1 MTTVILK
8 PHKEESLKRFHPW
21 VFSGAIARVVLDAS
35 HKGDAPVE
43 GELVCV
49 RASTCNVLG
58 VGHWQVGSIAVR
70 MLTFGVETL
79 PADFWS
85 ERIRAAYRVR
95 QTLGLADVPRDDVR
109 CTKENNTFR
118 LVHGEGDFLPG
129 LIVDVY
135 ADTAVIQAH
144 SVGMHLCRQEIAAAV
159 VEVVPQV
166 QNVYYKSDDTLPFK
180 APIEGEKTGW
190 LVETSLKDKSRSD
203 EFWSIENGLA
213 FRIDWLRGQKTGF
226 FIDQRENRALVERYA
241 AGKEVLNMFCY
252 TGGFS
257 LYALRGGAKHVDSV
271 DVSRKAIDIVEANVQ
286 RNFPNC
292 TNHRAITADAFEFLN
307 GKINDQ
313 MVNDQMVNGN
323 DQMVNDQMV
332 NDQMVNDQM
341 VNDYDL
347 IILDPPAFAKHRDA
361 VKNALRGYQR
371 INAKAIEMIR
381 PGGILFTFSC
391 SQAVDKEAFRLAV
404 FSAAAQVGRKVRIL
418 HQLHQP
424 QDHPINI
431 YHPEGEYLKGL
442 VLYVE

>member
-1 MTTVILK
+1 MTTIILK

-21 VFSGAIARVVLDAS
+21 VFSGAISKVVLDAK
-35 HKGDAPVE
+35 HPGNAPVE
-43 GELVCV
+43 GELVSV
-49 RASTCNVLG
+49 RSAANEVLG

-70 MLTFGVETL
+70 ILAFGVEEL
-79 PADFWS
+79 PEGFWA
-85 ERIRAAYRVR
+85 ERIRAAYQVR
-95 QTLGLADVPRDDVR
+95 LSIGLIRPD
-109 CTKENNTFR
+109 NNTFR
-118 LVHGEGDFLPG
+118 LIHGEGDFLPG

-135 ADTAVIQAH
+135 AGTAVVQAH
-144 SVGMHLCRQEIAAAV
+144 SVGMHVHRNEIAEALV
-159 VEVVPQV
+159 SEVPQV
-166 QNVYYKSDDTLPFK
+166 ENVYYKSDDTLPFK
-180 APIEGEKTGW
+180 APVEGEKVGY
-190 LVETSLKDKSRSD
+190 LIQPSAVSIQHSD
-203 EFWSIENGLA
+203 EFWSTENGLS

-226 FIDQRENRALVERYA
+226 FVDQRENRALVERYA
-241 AGKEVLNMFCY
+241 ANKDVLNMFCY

-257 LYALRGGAKHVDSV
+257 LYALRGDAKTVDSV
-271 DVSRKAIDIVEANVQ
+271 DVSQKAIDLVNINVA
-286 RNFPNC
+286 RNFPEAK
-292 TNHRAITADAFEFLN
+292 NHTAVAADAFDYLTAQKN
-307 GKINDQ
+307 AGKT
-313 MVNDQMVNGN
+313 
-323 DQMVNDQMV
+323 
-332 NDQMVNDQM
+332 
-341 VNDYDL
+341 YDL

-404 FSAAAQVGRKVRIL
+404 FSAAASVGRKVRIL

>member
-1 MTTVILK
+1 MTTIYLK

-21 VFSGAIARVVLDAS
+21 VFSGAISRVVLDAS
-35 HKGDAPVE
+35 HKAAAPEE

-49 RASTCNVLG
+49 RSAANETLG

-70 MLTFGVETL
+70 ILAFGEETL
-79 PADFWS
+79 PADFWLS
-85 ERIRAAYRVR
+85 RIRAAYKMRVS
-95 QTLGLADVPRDDVR
+95 LGLVR
-109 CTKENNTFR
+109 NDQSQITNHQSLNNTFR

-135 ADTAVIQAH
+135 AETAVIQAH
-144 SVGMHLCRQEIAAAV
+144 SVGMHVNRKEIAQAILD
-159 VEVVPQV
+159 EVPQV
-166 QNVYYKSDDTLPFK
+166 KNIYYKSDDTLPFK
-180 APIEGEKTGW
+180 APVEGEKTGW
-190 LVETSLKDKSRSD
+190 LINDQMVNDS
-203 EFWSIENGLA
+203 EFWSIENGLE

-241 AGKEVLNMFCY
+241 KGKDVLNMFCY

-257 LYALRGGAKHVDSV
+257 LYALRGGAKTVDSV
-271 DVSRKAIDIVEANVQ
+271 DVSQKAIDLVNINVAK
-286 RNFPNC
+286 NFPEA
-292 TNHRAITADAFEFLN
+292 TNHTAVAADAFEYLSAQKAE
-307 GKINDQ
+307 GRT
-313 MVNDQMVNGN
+313 
-323 DQMVNDQMV
+323 
-332 NDQMVNDQM
+332 
-341 VNDYDL
+341 YDL

>member
-1 MTTVILK
+1 MTTIILK

-21 VFSGAIARVVLDAS
+21 VFSGAIARIVLDAA
-35 HKGDAPVE
+35 HKAAAPEE

-49 RASTCNVLG
+49 ESANGETLG

-70 MLTFGVETL
+70 ILEFGVAEL
-79 PADFWS
+79 PADFW
-85 ERIRAAYRVR
+85 EQRVRAAYQVR
-95 QTLGLADVPRDDVR
+95 ASLGLVR
-109 CTKENNTFR
+109 KDNDTFR
-118 LVHGEGDFLPG
+118 LVHGEGDWLPG

-135 ADTAVIQAH
+135 ADTAVVQAH
-144 SVGMHLCRQEIAAAV
+144 SVGMHVFRAAIAEAIVA
-159 VEVVPQV
+159 VVPQV
-166 QNVYYKSDDTLPFK
+166 KNVYYKSDDTLPFK
-180 APIEGEKTGW
+180 AAIEGEKTGW
-190 LVETSLKDKSRSD
+190 LVRGSEYSENSEDS
-203 EFWSIENGLA
+203 EFWSTENGLE
-213 FRIDWLRGQKTGF
+213 FRIDWLKGQKTGF
-226 FIDQRENRALVERYA
+226 FVDQRENRALVERYA

-257 LYALRGGAKHVDSV
+257 LYALRGGAKRVDSV
-271 DVSRKAIDIVEANVQ
+271 DVSQKAIDLVNANVAH
-286 RNFPNC
+286 NFPKAK
-292 TNHRAITADAFEFLN
+292 NHTAVTADAFEYLTAQKNAGRTF
-307 GKINDQ
+307 
-313 MVNDQMVNGN
+313 
-323 DQMVNDQMV
+323 
-332 NDQMVNDQM
+332 
-341 VNDYDL
+341 DL

-404 FSAAAQVGRKVRIL
+404 FSAAASVGRKVRIL

-442 VLYVE
+442 VLYIE

>member
-1 MTTVILK
+1 MTTVYLK

-21 VFSGAIARVVLDAS
+21 VFSGAIARVVLDAAHPS
-35 HKGDAPVE
+35 SAPEE

-49 RASTCNVLG
+49 RSHTGEVSG

-70 MLTFGVETL
+70 ILAFGVVTL
-79 PADFWS
+79 PEDFWQ

-95 QTLGLADVPRDDVR
+95 QSLGLTD
-109 CTKENNTFR
+109 TFR

-129 LIVDVY
+129 LVVDVY

-144 SVGMHLCRQEIAAAV
+144 SVGMHCCRKEIAAAV
-159 VEVVPQV
+159 VAEVPQV
-166 QNVYYKSDDTLPFK
+166 QNVYYKSEDTLPFK
-180 APIEGEKTGW
+180 APVEGEKTGY
-190 LVETSLKDKSRSD
+190 LVESQKVLTSTPIKVESEESKVESRSE
-203 EFWSIENGLA
+203 EFWSVENGLA

-257 LYALRGGAKHVDSV
+257 LYALRGGAKSVDSV
-271 DVSRKAIDIVEANVQ
+271 DVSEKAIELVNINVA
-286 RNFPNC
+286 RNFPGAS
-292 TNHRAITADAFEFLN
+292 NHRAVAADAFEYLSAQRAAGRQF
-307 GKINDQ
+307 
-313 MVNDQMVNGN
+313 
-323 DQMVNDQMV
+323 
-332 NDQMVNDQM
+332 
-341 VNDYDL
+341 DL

-391 SQAVDKEAFRLAV
+391 SQAVDKEAFRLTV

>member
-1 MTTVILK
+1 MTTVYLK
-8 PHKEESLKRFHPW
+8 PKKEESLKRFHPW
-21 VFSGAIARVVLDAS
+21 VFSGAIARVVLDAG
-35 HKGDAPVE
+35 HKTSAPDE

-49 RASTCNVLG
+49 RSSADEVLG
-58 VGHWQVGSIAVR
+58 VGHWQIGSIAVR
-70 MLTFGVETL
+70 ILAFGEEKL
-79 PADFWS
+79 PVDFWIQ
-85 ERIRAAYRVR
+85 RINAAYKVR
-95 QTLGLADVPRDDVR
+95 EAIGLIRSD
-109 CTKENNTFR
+109 NNTFR

-135 ADTAVIQAH
+135 ADTAVVQAH
-144 SVGMHLCRQEIAAAV
+144 SIGMHLCRKAIADAILAQ
-159 VEVVPQV
+159 VPQV

-180 APIEGEKTGW
+180 AAIEGEKTGY
-190 LVETSLKDKSRSD
+190 LIEAVQDRNAQNEA
-203 EFWSIENGLA
+203 FWSTENGLD

-271 DVSRKAIDIVEANVQ
+271 DVSQKAIDLVNVNVAK
-286 RNFPNC
+286 NFPKAA
-292 TNHRAITADAFEFLN
+292 NHSAVTADAFEYLSAQKAQNRTF
-307 GKINDQ
+307 
-313 MVNDQMVNGN
+313 
-323 DQMVNDQMV
+323 
-332 NDQMVNDQM
+332 
-341 VNDYDL
+341 DL

-371 INAKAIEMIR
+371 INAKAIEMISH
-381 PGGILFTFSC
+381 GGILFTFSC

>member
-1 MTTVILK
+1 MTTIILK
-8 PHKEESLKRFHPW
+8 PKKEESLKRFHPW
-21 VFSGAIARVVLDAS
+21 VFSGAIARVLLDAS

-49 RASTCNVLG
+49 RSSANEILG
-58 VGHWQVGSIAVR
+58 IGHWQVGSIAVR
-70 MLTFGVETL
+70 ILAFGVEQL
-79 PADFWS
+79 PSDFWC
-85 ERIRAAYRVR
+85 EQIRAAYKVR
-95 QTLGLADVPRDDVR
+95 EAIGLIRPD
-109 CTKENNTFR
+109 NNTFR
-118 LVHGEGDFLPG
+118 LIHGEGDFLPG

-135 ADTAVIQAH
+135 ADTAVVQAH
-144 SVGMHLCRQEIAAAV
+144 SIGMHESRNEIANALMS
-159 VEVVPQV
+159 EIPQV

-180 APIEGEKTGW
+180 ASIEGDKTGW
-190 LVETSLKDKSRSD
+190 LITNHQSPITNHQSPITNNQSPITNSD
-203 EFWSIENGLA
+203 EFWSVENGLE

-226 FIDQRENRALVERYA
+226 FVDQRENRALVERYA
-241 AGKEVLNMFCY
+241 SGKDVLNMFCY

-257 LYALRGGAKHVDSV
+257 LYALRGGAKTVDSV
-271 DVSRKAIDIVEANVQ
+271 DVSQKAIDLVNINVA
-286 RNFPNC
+286 RNFPNDPR
-292 TNHRAITADAFEFLN
+292 HHAYAADAFDFLSE
-307 GKINDQ
+307 KITNHQ
-313 MVNDQMVNGN
+313 SSITN
-323 DQMVNDQMV
+323 
-332 NDQMVNDQM
+332 
-341 VNDYDL
+341 YDL

-371 INAKAIEMIR
+371 INAKAIEKIR

>member
-1 MTTVILK
+1 MTTIILK
-8 PHKEESLKRFHPW
+8 PHKEESLLRFHPW
-21 VFSGAIARVVLDAS
+21 VFSGAIARVVLDAK
-35 HKGDAPVE
+35 HKGDAPEE

-49 RASTCNVLG
+49 QSSTSNVLG

-70 MLTFGVETL
+70 ILSFGSDSL
-79 PADFWS
+79 PADFWRT
-85 ERIRAAYRVR
+85 RIRAAYKVR
-95 QTLGLADVPRDDVR
+95 ESLGLVR
-109 CTKENNTFR
+109 KDNNTFR
-118 LVHGEGDFLPG
+118 LVHGEGDNLPG
-129 LIVDVY
+129 LIVDIY
-135 ADTAVIQAH
+135 ADTAVVQAH
-144 SVGMHLCRQEIAAAV
+144 SVGMHVSRNEIADAILA
-159 VEVVPQV
+159 EVPQV
-166 QNVYYKSDDTLPFK
+166 QNIYYKSDDTLPFK
-180 APIEGEKTGW
+180 APIEGEKIGW
-190 LVETSLKDKSRSD
+190 LVRNTEIPESRDSE
-203 EFWSIENGLA
+203 EFWSIENGLS

-241 AGKEVLNMFCY
+241 HDKDVLNMFCY

-257 LYALRGGAKHVDSV
+257 LYALRGGAKTVDSV
-271 DVSRKAIDIVEANVQ
+271 DVSQKAIDLVNINVAK
-286 RNFPNC
+286 NFPDA
-292 TNHRAITADAFEFLN
+292 TNHTAVAADAFEYLTAQKAQ
-307 GKINDQ
+307 GRT
-313 MVNDQMVNGN
+313 
-323 DQMVNDQMV
+323 
-332 NDQMVNDQM
+332 
-341 VNDYDL
+341 YDL

-404 FSAAAQVGRKVRIL
+404 FSAAAQVGRSVRIL

>member
-8 PHKEESLKRFHPW
+8 PKKEESLRRFHPW
-21 VFSGAIARVVLDAS
+21 VFSGAIARVLLDAS

-49 RASTCNVLG
+49 RSSANEILG
-58 VGHWQVGSIAVR
+58 IGHWQVGSIAVR
-70 MLTFGVETL
+70 ILAFGVEQL
-79 PADFWS
+79 PSDFWC
-85 ERIRAAYRVR
+85 ERIRAAYKMREAI
-95 QTLGLADVPRDDVR
+95 GLIRPD
-109 CTKENNTFR
+109 NNTFR
-118 LVHGEGDFLPG
+118 LIHGEGDFLPG

-135 ADTAVIQAH
+135 ADTAVVQAH
-144 SVGMHLCRQEIAAAV
+144 SIGMHESRNEIANALKS
-159 VEVVPQV
+159 EIPQV

-180 APIEGEKTGW
+180 ASIEGDKTGW
-190 LVETSLKDKSRSD
+190 LITNHQSPVTNHQSPITNSD
-203 EFWSIENGLA
+203 EFWSVENGLE

-226 FIDQRENRALVERYA
+226 FVDQRENRALVERYA
-241 AGKEVLNMFCY
+241 SGKDVLNMFCY

-257 LYALRGGAKHVDSV
+257 LYALRGGAKTVDSV
-271 DVSRKAIDIVEANVQ
+271 DVSQKAIDLVNINVA
-286 RNFPNC
+286 RNFPNDPR
-292 TNHRAITADAFEFLN
+292 HHAYAADAFDFLSE
-307 GKINDQ
+307 KITNHKSPIT
-313 MVNDQMVNGN
+313 N
-323 DQMVNDQMV
+323 
-332 NDQMVNDQM
+332 
-341 VNDYDL
+341 YDL

-371 INAKAIEMIR
+371 INAKAIEKIR

>member
-8 PHKEESLKRFHPW
+8 PKKEESLRRFHPW
-21 VFSGAIARVVLDAS
+21 VFSGAIARVLLDAS

-49 RASTCNVLG
+49 RSSANEILG
-58 VGHWQVGSIAVR
+58 IGHWQVGSIAVR
-70 MLTFGVETL
+70 ILAFGVEQL
-79 PADFWS
+79 PSDFWC
-85 ERIRAAYRVR
+85 ERIRAAYKVR
-95 QTLGLADVPRDDVR
+95 EAIGLIRPD
-109 CTKENNTFR
+109 NNTFR
-118 LVHGEGDFLPG
+118 LIHGEGDFLPG

-135 ADTAVIQAH
+135 ADTAVVQAH
-144 SVGMHLCRQEIAAAV
+144 SIGMHESRNEIANALKS
-159 VEVVPQV
+159 EIPQV

-180 APIEGEKTGW
+180 ASIEGDKTGW
-190 LVETSLKDKSRSD
+190 LITNHQSPLTNHQSPVTHSD
-203 EFWSIENGLA
+203 EFWSVENGLE

-226 FIDQRENRALVERYA
+226 FVDQRENRALVERYA
-241 AGKEVLNMFCY
+241 SGKDVLNMFCY

-257 LYALRGGAKHVDSV
+257 LYALRGGAKTVDSV
-271 DVSRKAIDIVEANVQ
+271 DVSQKAIDLVNINVA
-286 RNFPNC
+286 RNFPNDPR
-292 TNHRAITADAFEFLN
+292 HHAYAADAFDFLN
-307 GKINDQ
+307 EKITNH
-313 MVNDQMVNGN
+313 NSPITN
-323 DQMVNDQMV
+323 
-332 NDQMVNDQM
+332 
-341 VNDYDL
+341 YDL

-371 INAKAIEMIR
+371 INAKAIEKIR

>member
-8 PHKEESLKRFHPW
+8 PKKEESLKRFHPW
-21 VFSGAIARVVLDAS
+21 VFSGAIARVLLDAS

-43 GELVCV
+43 GEFVCV
-49 RASTCNVLG
+49 RSSVNEILG
-58 VGHWQVGSIAVR
+58 IGHWQVGSIAVR
-70 MLTFGVETL
+70 ILAFGVEQL
-79 PADFWS
+79 PSDFWC
-85 ERIRAAYRVR
+85 EQIRAAYKVR
-95 QTLGLADVPRDDVR
+95 EAIGLIRPD
-109 CTKENNTFR
+109 NNTFR
-118 LVHGEGDFLPG
+118 LIHGEGDFLPG

-135 ADTAVIQAH
+135 ADTAVVQAH
-144 SVGMHLCRQEIAAAV
+144 SIGMHESRNEIANALMS
-159 VEVVPQV
+159 EIPQV

-180 APIEGEKTGW
+180 ASIEGDKTGW
-190 LVETSLKDKSRSD
+190 LITNHQSPITHSD
-203 EFWSIENGLA
+203 EFWSVENGLE

-226 FIDQRENRALVERYA
+226 FVDQRENRALVERYA
-241 AGKEVLNMFCY
+241 SGKDVLNMFCY

-257 LYALRGGAKHVDSV
+257 LYALRGGAKTVDSV
-271 DVSRKAIDIVEANVQ
+271 DVSQKAIDLVNINVA
-286 RNFPNC
+286 RNFPNDPR
-292 TNHRAITADAFEFLN
+292 HHAYAADAFDFLSE
-307 GKINDQ
+307 KITNHQ
-313 MVNDQMVNGN
+313 TSITN
-323 DQMVNDQMV
+323 
-332 NDQMVNDQM
+332 
-341 VNDYDL
+341 YDL

-371 INAKAIEMIR
+371 INAKAIEKIR

>member
-8 PHKEESLKRFHPW
+8 PKKEESLKRFHPW
-21 VFSGAIARVVLDAS
+21 VFSGAIARVLLDAS

-49 RASTCNVLG
+49 RSSANEILG
-58 VGHWQVGSIAVR
+58 IGHWQVGSIAVR
-70 MLTFGVETL
+70 ILAFGVEQL
-79 PADFWS
+79 PSDFWC
-85 ERIRAAYRVR
+85 ERIRAAYKVR
-95 QTLGLADVPRDDVR
+95 EAIGLIRPD
-109 CTKENNTFR
+109 NNTFR
-118 LVHGEGDFLPG
+118 LIHGEGDFLPG

-135 ADTAVIQAH
+135 ADTAVVQAH
-144 SVGMHLCRQEIAAAV
+144 SIGMHESRNEIANALKS
-159 VEVVPQV
+159 EIPQV

-180 APIEGEKTGW
+180 ASIEGDKTGW
-190 LVETSLKDKSRSD
+190 LITNHQSPITNNQSPITNSD
-203 EFWSIENGLA
+203 EFWSVENGLE

-226 FIDQRENRALVERYA
+226 FVDQRENRALVERYA
-241 AGKEVLNMFCY
+241 SGKDVLNMFCY

-257 LYALRGGAKHVDSV
+257 LYALRGGAKTVDSV
-271 DVSRKAIDIVEANVQ
+271 DVSQKAIDLVNINVA
-286 RNFPNC
+286 RNFPNDPR
-292 TNHRAITADAFEFLN
+292 HHAYAADAFDFLSE
-307 GKINDQ
+307 KITNHQ
-313 MVNDQMVNGN
+313 SPITN
-323 DQMVNDQMV
+323 
-332 NDQMVNDQM
+332 
-341 VNDYDL
+341 YDL

-371 INAKAIEMIR
+371 INAKAIEKIR

>member
-1 MTTVILK
+1 MTTVVLK

-35 HKGDAPVE
+35 HKAAAPEE

-49 RASTCNVLG
+49 RSAADEVLG

-70 MLTFGVETL
+70 ILAFGVEEL
-79 PADFWS
+79 PAHFWN
-85 ERIRAAYRVR
+85 ERIRAAYQVR
-95 QTLGLADVPRDDVR
+95 ETLGLTPSTPYTVHRTPL
-109 CTKENNTFR
+109 NNTFR
-118 LVHGEGDFLPG
+118 LIHGEGDFLPG

-135 ADTAVIQAH
+135 ADTAVVQAH
-144 SVGMHLCRQEIAAAV
+144 SIGMHTCRMEIAKAILA
-159 VEVVPQV
+159 EIPQV
-166 QNVYYKSDDTLPFK
+166 KNIYYKSDDTLPFK
-180 APIEGEKTGW
+180 AAIDGDRVGY
-190 LVETSLKDKSRSD
+190 LIKSDNSD
-203 EFWSIENGLA
+203 SSEFWSMENGLQ

-226 FIDQRENRALVERYA
+226 FVDQRENRALVERYA
-241 AGKEVLNMFCY
+241 ANKDVLNMFCY

-257 LYALRGGAKHVDSV
+257 LYALRGGAKTVDSV
-271 DVSRKAIDIVEANVQ
+271 DVSQKAIDLVNINVA
-286 RNFPNC
+286 RNFPKA
-292 TNHRAITADAFEFLN
+292 TNHTAVAADAFEYLAAQKAQN
-307 GKINDQ
+307 KT
-313 MVNDQMVNGN
+313 
-323 DQMVNDQMV
+323 
-332 NDQMVNDQM
+332 
-341 VNDYDL
+341 YDL

-381 PGGILFTFSC
+381 PGGTLFTFSC

-404 FSAAAQVGRKVRIL
+404 FSAAASVGRKVRIL

>member
-1 MTTVILK
+1 MTTIILK
-8 PHKEESLKRFHPW
+8 PHKEESLLRFHPW
-21 VFSGAIARVVLDAS
+21 VFSGAIARVVLDAK
-35 HKGDAPVE
+35 HKGDAPEE

-49 RASTCNVLG
+49 QSSTSNVLG

-70 MLTFGVETL
+70 ILSFGSDSL
-79 PADFWS
+79 PADFWRA
-85 ERIRAAYRVR
+85 RIRAAYKVR
-95 QTLGLADVPRDDVR
+95 ESLGLVR
-109 CTKENNTFR
+109 KDNNTFR
-118 LVHGEGDFLPG
+118 LVHGEGDNLPG
-129 LIVDVY
+129 LIVDIY
-135 ADTAVIQAH
+135 ADTAVVQAH
-144 SVGMHLCRQEIAAAV
+144 SVGMHVSRNEIADAILA
-159 VEVVPQV
+159 EVPQV
-166 QNVYYKSDDTLPFK
+166 QNIYYKSDDTLPFK
-180 APIEGEKTGW
+180 APIEGEKIGW
-190 LVETSLKDKSRSD
+190 LVRNTEIPESRD
-203 EFWSIENGLA
+203 TEEFWSIENGLS

-241 AGKEVLNMFCY
+241 QDKDVLNMFCY

-257 LYALRGGAKHVDSV
+257 LYALRGGAKTVDSV
-271 DVSRKAIDIVEANVQ
+271 DVSQKAIDIVEANVK
-286 RNFPNC
+286 RNFPDC
-292 TNHRAITADAFEFLN
+292 TNHRAIAADAFDYL
-307 GKINDQ
+307 NDQ
-313 MVNDQMVNGN
+313 INAKMVNGQMVNG
-323 DQMVNDQMV
+323 
-332 NDQMVNDQM
+332 
-341 VNDYDL
+341 YDL

-404 FSAAAQVGRKVRIL
+404 FSAAAQVGRSVRIL

>member
-8 PHKEESLKRFHPW
+8 PKKEESLRRFHPW
-21 VFSGAIARVVLDAS
+21 VFSGAIARVLLDAS

-49 RASTCNVLG
+49 RSSANEILG
-58 VGHWQVGSIAVR
+58 IGHWQVGSIAVR
-70 MLTFGVETL
+70 ILAFGVEQL
-79 PADFWS
+79 PSDFWCG
-85 ERIRAAYRVR
+85 RIRAAYKVR
-95 QTLGLADVPRDDVR
+95 EAIGLIRPD
-109 CTKENNTFR
+109 NNTFR
-118 LVHGEGDFLPG
+118 LIHGEGDFLPG

-135 ADTAVIQAH
+135 ADTAVVQAH
-144 SVGMHLCRQEIAAAV
+144 SIGMHESRNEIANALMS
-159 VEVVPQV
+159 EIPQV

-180 APIEGEKTGW
+180 ASIEGDKTGW
-190 LVETSLKDKSRSD
+190 LITNHQSPVTHSD
-203 EFWSIENGLA
+203 EFWSVENGLE

-226 FIDQRENRALVERYA
+226 FVDQRENRALVERYA
-241 AGKEVLNMFCY
+241 SGKDVLNMFCY

-257 LYALRGGAKHVDSV
+257 LYALRGGAKTVDSV
-271 DVSRKAIDIVEANVQ
+271 DVSQKAIDLVNINVA
-286 RNFPNC
+286 RNFPNDPR
-292 TNHRAITADAFEFLN
+292 HHAYAADAFDFLN
-307 GKINDQ
+307 EKITNHQ
-313 MVNDQMVNGN
+313 SSITNHQSPITN
-323 DQMVNDQMV
+323 
-332 NDQMVNDQM
+332 
-341 VNDYDL
+341 YDL

-371 INAKAIEMIR
+371 INAKAIEKIR

>member
-1 MTTVILK
+1 MVNGMTTIYLK

-21 VFSGAIARVVLDAS
+21 VFSGAISRVVLDAS
-35 HKGDAPVE
+35 HKAAAPEE

-49 RASTCNVLG
+49 RSAANEVLG

-70 MLTFGVETL
+70 ILAFGEETL
-79 PADFWS
+79 PADFWLS
-85 ERIRAAYRVR
+85 RIRAAYKMRES
-95 QTLGLADVPRDDVR
+95 LGLVR
-109 CTKENNTFR
+109 NDKSQITNYKSLNNTFR

-135 ADTAVIQAH
+135 AETAVIQAH
-144 SVGMHLCRQEIAAAV
+144 SVGMHVNRKEIAQAILD
-159 VEVVPQV
+159 EVPQV
-166 QNVYYKSDDTLPFK
+166 KNIYYKSDDTLPFK
-180 APIEGEKTGW
+180 APVEGEKTGW
-190 LVETSLKDKSRSD
+190 IKGPSDKGLSTEE
-203 EFWSIENGLA
+203 EFWSIENGLE

-241 AGKEVLNMFCY
+241 KGKDVLNMFCY

-257 LYALRGGAKHVDSV
+257 LYALRGGAKTVDSV
-271 DVSRKAIDIVEANVQ
+271 DVSQKAIDLVNVNVAK
-286 RNFPNC
+286 NFPEA
-292 TNHRAITADAFEFLN
+292 TNHTAVAADAFEYLSAQKAQ
-307 GKINDQ
+307 GRT
-313 MVNDQMVNGN
+313 
-323 DQMVNDQMV
+323 
-332 NDQMVNDQM
+332 
-341 VNDYDL
+341 YDL